1 MRKKKLSFNEDEE
14 KQASV
19 SKPSVKRRVWRI
31 LGRIGICCFAAILF
45 AVSAA
50 YAILY
55 SVLNGPSPT
64 VRDKLVL
71 SALEGS
77 ATKWL
82 PGLFLSQETVDAIAA
97 ESRSIATD
105 SVSMDDYIQSDEDV
119 ETSVEDEFANY
130 PDGIRI
136 DTVTKQ
142 TFTAYVMLVKDP
154 SRVFIGPTYSYSNAG
169 SGKQIF
175 QAVEMEDAVAG
186 INGGEFSDI
195 GGQGTGAQPMGLT
208 YSKGS
213 CVWDDGHYSTFMG
226 FDKDNR
232 LIVENGMT
240 RARAE
245 ELGIRDGC
253 SFWGQEGDN
262 RLITNEGGSVQFH
275 YATGDAGVAQRTAIG
290 QRADGVVIMI
300 VTDGRSASS
309 LGATRNDLVDLFIEY
324 RAVVA
329 GRLDGGSSAMMY
341 YENYAEKYNLDPETL
356 NATQKD
362 GMVNNYKAFT
372 GYRYIPTYFLVRR
385 EEA

>member
-1 MRKKKLSFNEDEE
+1 MKKANLSEDMPSSNVQTRKARVKTVLLRVGICLLSF
-14 KQASV
+14 V
-19 SKPSVKRRVWRI
+19 I
-31 LGRIGICCFAAILF
+31 FT
-45 AVSAA
+45 VSAV
-50 YAILY
+50 YAFLF
-55 SVLNGPSPT
+55 SVLNGPSPS
-64 VRDKLVL
+64 VRDRLVL

-82 PGLFLSQETVDAIAA
+82 PGLFLPQATVEAIAA

-105 SVSMDDYIQSDEDV
+105 TLSMDDYIQSTERDE
-119 ETSVEDEFANY
+119 TALEDEFKGFE
-130 PDGIRI
+130 DGIRI
-136 DTVTKQ
+136 DTVTKT
-142 TFTAYVMLVKDP
+142 TFTAYVMLVRDP
-154 SRVFIGPTYSYSNAG
+154 SRVFLGPTYSYSNAG

-175 QAVEMEDAVAG
+175 QAVKMEDAVAG

-208 YSKGS
+208 YSKGA
-213 CVWDDGHYSTFMG
+213 CVWDDGYYSTFMG
-226 FDKDNR
+226 FDSNNR
-232 LIVENGMT
+232 LIVQNGMT
-240 RARAE
+240 RAQAD

-262 RLITNEGGSVQFH
+262 RLITNEDGNISFH
-275 YATGDAGVAQRTAIG
+275 YATGDTGVAQRTAIG
-290 QRADGVVIMI
+290 QRSDGVVILI

-309 LGATRNDLVDLFIEY
+309 LGATRNDLVDLFREY
-324 RAVVA
+324 GAVVA

-341 YENYAEKYNLDPETL
+341 YENYAEKYGLDPETL

-385 EEA
+385 EAN

>member
-1 MRKKKLSFNEDEE
+1 MRKKSLTDESQI
-14 KQASV
+14 KQ
-19 SKPSVKRRVWRI
+19 PSVKRRVWRI
-31 LGRIGICCFAAILF
+31 LGRIGICFLS
-45 AVSAA
+45 AVVFLTASV
-50 YAILY
+50 YAFLY

-82 PGLFLSQETVDAIAA
+82 PGLFLPQATVDAIAA

-105 SVSMDDYIQSDEDV
+105 SVYMDDYVQLP
-119 ETSVEDEFANY
+119 ETDGGELRDEFEGY

-154 SRVFIGPTYSYSNAG
+154 SRVFLGPTYSYSTAG

-175 QAVEMEDAVAG
+175 QAVQMEDAVAG

-226 FDKDNR
+226 FDQNNR

-240 RARAE
+240 RARAD

-262 RLITNEGGSVQFH
+262 RLITNEEGTVQFH
-275 YATGDAGVAQRTAIG
+275 YATGDTGVAQRTAIG
-290 QRADGVVIMI
+290 QRADGVVILI

-341 YENYAEKYNLDPETL
+341 YENYAEKYSLDPETL

-385 EEA
+385 EGA